1 MKRLIIILTL
11 AMVGTQAQAAK
22 LDPKDAKLIKGT
34 AVQMTIVKRCRIVQ
48 PTKAAATYKILYA
61 VMDRKMFLAALAE
74 ADSDV
79 SELFRKLGEEKFC
92 VLGRQRLEESWKTIP
107 DDPFR

>member
-11 AMVGTQAQAAK
+11 AIVGTRAQAAK

-34 AVQMTIVKRCRIVQ
+34 AIHMTVVKRCRIVQ
-48 PTKAAATYKILYA
+48 PTKAAANYKILYA
-61 VMDRKMFLAALAE
+61 VMDRKMFTAALAE
-74 ADSDV
+74 ADADV
-79 SELFRKLGEEKFC
+79 SELIRKLGEEKFC
-92 VLGRQRLEESWKTIP
+92 VIWQQRLEKTWRAIP